1 MKRYSKV
8 LCVASRGRGENNVQ
22 HFEARTDG
30 CINTVTSVQKDALI
44 LTIRK
49 WREDT

>member
-1 MKRYSKV
+1 MKQFSKV
-8 LCVASRGRGENNVQ
+8 LCVASRGRGNDNAQ
-22 HFEARTDG
+22 HFEARTDR
-30 CINTVTSVQKDALI
+30 CTNTITSVQKDALI